1 MWKVGGIKIDR
12 QGNQWK
18 MEIFYFLARNL
29 ETERDIGMG
38 QKGKIMAIHR
48 GPNAFLVKIGY
59 GVVLLCFG
67 CSNLVEGDQM
77 QSVSKNK
84 WCHKKALPQFSKYLF
99 HNL

>member
-1 MWKVGGIKIDR
+1 MASKLIDKEISGKWKYFTFQPVT
-12 QGNQWK
+12 WK
-18 MEIFYFLARNL
+18 LREIS
-29 ETERDIGMG
+29 GWVK
-38 QKGKIMAIHR
+38 KGKIMAIHR

-59 GVVLLCFG
+59 GAVLLYFG